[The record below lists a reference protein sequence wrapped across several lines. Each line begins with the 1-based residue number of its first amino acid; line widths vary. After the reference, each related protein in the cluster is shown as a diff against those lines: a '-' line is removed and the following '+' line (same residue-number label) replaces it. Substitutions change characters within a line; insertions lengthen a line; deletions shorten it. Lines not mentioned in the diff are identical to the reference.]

1 MVGHMQ
7 DLQWIY
13 DTLSDRA
20 MLDLCRRFPAFERYA
35 RLMEDIS
42 EQNQA
47 MAAAGTHPYGEL
59 PELPEKLKTSLTNLM
74 RDAVELERVFQS
86 AVDAGRA
93 DQADLINAMRRKWAD
108 DLRQLV
114 EQFRS
119 SNLPLRSQALVQ
131 QVVKAMAE
139 RIDRIARE

>member
-1 MVGHMQ
+1 MPDVSSIAAAINHRVRQLEAQGLTGLALANHMVGHMQ

-13 DTLSDRA
+13 DSLSDRA

-86 AVDAGRA
+86 AVDVGRA
-93 DQADLINAMRRKWAD
+93 DQG
-108 DLRQLV
+108 
-114 EQFRS
+114 
-119 SNLPLRSQALVQ
+119 
-131 QVVKAMAE
+131 
-139 RIDRIARE
+139 